1 MRGLGTLISAVVA
14 AGLVPG
20 SVAATPL
27 AEAPGSDRPVVVRS
41 TCQLQGHVVVR
52 KHDRRGHTHVT
63 VDGYGV
69 ADRRWTGEYWVEV
82 GVDDTNDEYLRFRS
96 RDGRFR
102 QEFDVD
108 GTGTSA
114 SLDLERG
121 RPHACFAGYD
131 EKPPYTV
138 LSGTGMRVLVRHRDV
153 EHVGVRGSVDCRI
166 GTAWRATVRV
176 ELGDRSTRFESRDRR
191 CHRGWIEFGGDT
203 GLDAGTVGSPTGV
216 TLVARGAGGQVRR
229 AQFHAR

>member
-1 MRGLGTLISAVVA
+1 MRWLGTLLSAVVT
-14 AGLVPG
+14 AGFLPG
-20 SVAATPL
+20 SVAA
-27 AEAPGSDRPVVVRS
+27 APMTDGPVVVRS
-41 TCQLQGHVVVR
+41 TCQQQGRVVVHQ
-52 KHDRRGHTHVT
+52 HDRGDHTHVT
-63 VDGYGV
+63 VDGYDV

-131 EKPPYTV
+131 EKARYTV
-138 LSGTGMRVLVRHRDV
+138 LGGTGMRVLVRPRGV
-153 EHVGVRGSVDCRI
+153 EQVGVRGSVDCRI
-166 GTAWRATVRV
+166 GTEWRVTVTV
-176 ELGDRSTRFESRDRR
+176 GFGDRSTRFESRERR
-191 CHRGWIEFGGDT
+191 CRRGWIDFAGDT
-203 GLDAGTVGSPTGV
+203 GLDAGAVDRPTAIDLIAHGP
-216 TLVARGAGGQVRR
+216 GDQVRR
-229 AQFHAR
+229 AEFRAR

>member
-1 MRGLGTLISAVVA
+1 MVVHQR
-14 AGLVPG
+14 
-20 SVAATPL
+20 
-27 AEAPGSDRPVVVRS
+27 ERDDR
-41 TCQLQGHVVVR
+41 
-52 KHDRRGHTHVT
+52 THVT

-131 EKPPYTV
+131 EKPRYTV

-166 GTAWRATVRV
+166 GTAWRATVSV
-176 ELGDRSTRFESRDRR
+176 AFGDRSTKFESRERR
-191 CHRGWIEFGGDT
+191 CRRGWIEFGGGT
-203 GLDAGTVGSPTGV
+203 GPDAGTVDRPTTIG
-216 TLVARGAGGQVRR
+216 LVAHEASGQVRR
-229 AQFHAR
+229 AEFRTR